1 MRKNIASA
9 ILSEGF
15 EAIKA
20 ATGID
25 PVEDPDVIASKYNA
39 IEGVRP
45 RLAILI
51 LAMRAP
57 DMYVNIS
64 HAWFKM
70 AD

>member
-25 PVEDPDVIASKYNA
+25 PVEDPGVIASKYNA

-45 RLAILI
+45 LSTTRCPG
-51 LAMRAP
+51 RP
-57 DMYVNIS
+57 VS
-64 HAWFKM
+64 VCPRVSRVFCPP
-70 AD
+70 

>member
-25 PVEDPDVIASKYNA
+25 PVEDPGVIASKYNA

-45 RLAILI
+45 LST
-51 LAMRAP
+51 AMRAP

-64 HAWFKM
+64 HAWLRVEGLG
-70 AD
+70 